1 MTRLGNSMEAG
12 LVVSLEG
19 DVDLQN
25 SPAVR
30 KILLAAVDRR
40 RPVVVDLSAVAY
52 IDSSGIAALVEALQR
67 SRTNGIELVLAS
79 VSGAALRVLQ
89 LARLDTVFR
98 LFPTLDDA
106 LAAVR

>member
-1 MTRLGNSMEAG
+1 MA
-12 LVVSLEG
+12 LEG

-25 SPAVR
+25 SPEVR
-30 KILLAAVDRR
+30 KILLVAVDRK
-40 RPVVVDLSAVAY
+40 RPVVVDLSGVDY

-67 SRTNGIELVLAS
+67 SRNNGIDLVLAS
-79 VSGAALRVLQ
+79 VSNAALRVLQ

-98 LFPTLDDA
+98 LFPTLGDA